1 MYVRDIADPK
11 LVEDVLSRMM
21 EIKMD
26 DIPET
31 GYIEQ
36 LIEDSHIS
44 IFPQIQNT
52 ERPDRVIASVLEG
65 KVSIL
70 LDGTPFA
77 LILPMTLT
85 ALMQSPEDYY
95 QRWTSAT
102 LLRLLRYIAVLLT
115 IFYPGFTLHLSLII
129 PVYYRQEW
137 HSPSQAAGKMFLS
150 LLLSKPFSCLLR

>member
-1 MYVRDIADPK
+1 MYVRDIADPA
-11 LVEDVLSRMM
+11 LVEDVVSRMK

-36 LIEDSHIS
+36 LIEDSHLT

-52 ERPDRVIASVLEG
+52 ERPDRVIAAVLEG

-77 LILPMTLT
+77 LIMPMTLT

-115 IFYPGFTLHLSLII
+115 IFYLVSTSPLSPITQ
-129 PVYYRQEW
+129 VYYRLRW
-137 HSPSQAAGKMFLS
+137 HSQSQAVGRMFRF
-150 LLLSKPFSCLLR
+150 LL

>member
-11 LVEDVLSRMM
+11 LVEDVLSRMA

-115 IFYPGFTLHLSLII
+115 IFYPAFTLHLSLII

-137 HSPSQAAGKMFLS
+137 HSPSQGAGRMFPS